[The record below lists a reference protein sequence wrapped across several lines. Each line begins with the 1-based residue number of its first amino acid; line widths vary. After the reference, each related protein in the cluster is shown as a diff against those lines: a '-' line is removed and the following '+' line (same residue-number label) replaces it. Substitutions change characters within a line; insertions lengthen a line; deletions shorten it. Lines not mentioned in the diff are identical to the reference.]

1 MKLVY
6 KVSGQEVQV
15 GDQCTLSDGQQ
26 VVVESFDKPHKPDSE
41 GRVSVVPGGEYYV
54 GIIGARWVER
64 EDRPEAL
71 VQAGA

>member
-26 VVVESFDKPHKPDSE
+26 
-41 GRVSVVPGGEYYV
+41 VPGGEYYV